1 MKCKFVEKVRY
12 FLGASGFGWLMWVL
26 EVDNCNGFVIFKRFV
41 LVGASFILQ
50 NGVLVNSLGG
60 FLVILFNLRRI

>member
-1 MKCKFVEKVRY
+1 
-12 FLGASGFGWLMWVL
+12 MWVL

-41 LVGASFILQ
+41 LVGASLILQ